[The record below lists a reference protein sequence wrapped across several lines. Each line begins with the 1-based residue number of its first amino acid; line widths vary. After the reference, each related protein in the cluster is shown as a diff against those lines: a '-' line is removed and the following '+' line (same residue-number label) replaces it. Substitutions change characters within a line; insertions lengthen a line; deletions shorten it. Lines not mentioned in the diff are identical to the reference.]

1 MTADPTKLDPT
12 TPEKI
17 RILTSKDSF
26 LLQNVPN
33 IFPAE
38 VHMSSTAYGCRMSS
52 HVSPRILWG
61 DFRARP
67 VKYYEQYIWPTAV

>member
-33 IFPAE
+33 IFRTDKI
-38 VHMSSTAYGCRMSS
+38 VTN
-52 HVSPRILWG
+52 
-61 DFRARP
+61 
-67 VKYYEQYIWPTAV
+67 EQ